1 MLLKDKVAIVTGATG
16 GIGRAVIRKLCSE
29 GAKVAGLYHSQSTVA
44 EKIQEELAEHGFE
57 TSFYRGDI
65 SDEAFIAQT
74 FRSIKE
80 RFGRID
86 ILVNN
91 AGVTKDAFLAQ
102 MQWDEWNTVFQTNFL
117 GTYVCMK
124 EVLPYL
130 LENAD
135 VCEEKYGKVINI
147 SSISALLGR
156 EAQANYTASK
166 GAVLGLTRLFSREYS
181 DKGIYF
187 NALAP
192 GLIETEMIQHL
203 PDNKRTSMIDSTNLK
218 RMGKAEE
225 VAGAVLFFCSSL
237 SNYCNNTVLTVDGG
251 TLR

>member
-29 GAKVAGLYHSQSTVA
+29 GAKVAGLYRSQSTVA
-44 EKIQEELAEHGFE
+44 EEIQTELAEHGFE
-57 TSFYRGDI
+57 TCFYRGDI
-65 SDEAFIAQT
+65 TDEAFIAQT
-74 FRSIKE
+74 FKSIKD

-91 AGVTKDAFLAQ
+91 AGITKDAFLAQ
-102 MQWDEWNTVFQTNFL
+102 MQWDEWNAVFRTNYL
-117 GTYVCMK
+117 GTYVCTK

-130 LENAD
+130 LESTNL
-135 VCEEKYGKVINI
+135 CEKKYGKVINI
-147 SSISALLGR
+147 ISISALLGR
-156 EAQANYTASK
+156 EAQTNYSASK

-181 DKGIYF
+181 HKGILF

-192 GLIETEMIQHL
+192 GLIETEMIRHL
-203 PDNKRTSMIDSTNLK
+203 PDNKRTGMIDSTNMK

-225 VAGAVLFFCSSL
+225 VAGAVLFLCSSL
-237 SNYCNNTVLTVDGG
+237 SDYCNNTVLTIDGG
-251 TLR
+251 MLR